1 MSPSVYI
8 YIQLE
13 CGRYEKE
20 VKIIEREL
28 VFIKECAK
36 LITFSGKRD
45 EVVKIK
51 LMCIF
56 IFLKAQG
63 SEIVKVNNNNNCEI

>member
-1 MSPSVYI
+1 MEPKYI

-28 VFIKECAK
+28 VSIKECEK
-36 LITFSGKRD
+36 VITFGGKRD
-45 EVVKIK
+45 EVVKIR

-56 IFLKAQG
+56 IFLNAQV
-63 SEIVKVNNNNNCEI
+63 SEIVKVNNK

>member
-1 MSPSVYI
+1 
-8 YIQLE
+8 LE

-20 VKIIEREL
+20 GNIIEREL
-28 VFIKECAK
+28 VFIKECEK
-36 LITFSGKRD
+36 VITFSSKRD
-45 EVVKIK
+45 EVAKVK

-63 SEIVKVNNNNNCEI
+63 SEIVTVNNNNNCEI

>member
-1 MSPSVYI
+1 
-8 YIQLE
+8 LE

-28 VFIKECAK
+28 DFIKECEK
-36 LITFSGKRD
+36 VINFSGNRD
-45 EVVKIK
+45 GVVKIK